1 MRCPLL
7 GDGFS
12 IALNNFCCF
21 PPLGPPF
28 SFLTPRTLLTSNHT
42 SFYLGIW
49 FPPTSMTSGMK
60 FAITLIALIWASFVI
75 SNPLIERS
83 DDHIG
88 NEAGV
93 AVAPDSNRV
102 TNQRTWL
109 TTRTFSSHHWSFF
122 WTAFQVFD
130 LKSDSSCESLP
141 SAIYGRVYAGFTCEF
156 YPKGCQ
162 DKSGTIKGTG
172 SRYLRFQQAVMA
184 YQCRSATPDDNLDAG
199 DKLLQERP
207 PNTPDVE
214 SRD

>member
-1 MRCPLL
+1 MDT
-7 GDGFS
+7 GTS
-12 IALNNFCCF
+12 E
-21 PPLGPPF
+21 
-28 SFLTPRTLLTSNHT
+28 TP
-42 SFYLGIW
+42 
-49 FPPTSMTSGMK
+49 GMK

-75 SNPLIERS
+75 SNPLIERT

-102 TNQRTWL
+102 TNQP
-109 TTRTFSSHHWSFF
+109 
-122 WTAFQVFD
+122 FQVFD

-141 SAIYGRVYAGFTCEF
+141 SAIYGRVYAGFTCKF

-207 PNTPDVE
+207 PNTQDVE
-214 SRD
+214 ARD